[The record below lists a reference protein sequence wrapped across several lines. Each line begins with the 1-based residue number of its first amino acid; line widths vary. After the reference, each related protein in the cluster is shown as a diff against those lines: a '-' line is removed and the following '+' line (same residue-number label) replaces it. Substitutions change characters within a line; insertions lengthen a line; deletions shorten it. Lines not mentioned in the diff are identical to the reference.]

1 MKVITVSHNEF
12 DNMCADLHGLVM
24 KSAYDYDVLIGIA
37 RAGVY
42 VAEKFDAKEF
52 YIVKSQ
58 RGGTAAKRGMVNSI
72 LLKMPAFFNCFLR
85 MAESK
90 ILEWKDAFKR
100 PTLKEVDIDEKLTL
114 RLKEGGHKVL
124 IVDDAVDS
132 GRSLLSVVEAV
143 RRISPE
149 NIIRTAVITVTRK
162 KVLIKPDY
170 ALFRNSTLLRFPWA
184 GDVCDNSKGLQL

>member
-1 MKVITVSHNEF
+1 MKVKTVTHKEF
-12 DNMCADLHGLVM
+12 GKMCADLQGLVL
-24 KSAYDYDVLIGIA
+24 KSAYDYDVLIGVA

-42 VAEKFDAKEF
+42 VAEKFDAKKF

-58 RGGTAAKRGMVNSI
+58 RGGTVVKRGIVNSI
-72 LLKMPAFFNCFLR
+72 LLKMPTFFNCFLR
-85 MAESK
+85 VLEAK
-90 ILEWKDAFKR
+90 ILEWKDTFKR
-100 PTLKEVDIDEKLTL
+100 PTLKEVGIDEMLIL

-132 GRSLLSVVEAV
+132 GCSLLSVVKAV
-143 RRISPE
+143 KRISSE

-162 KVLIKPDY
+162 KVLIEPDY

-184 GDVCDNSKGLQL
+184 GDVCDNSKGLQR

>member
-12 DNMCADLHGLVM
+12 DNMCAELQEQVW
-24 KSAYDYDVLIGIA
+24 KSAYDYDVLIGVA

-42 VAEKFDAKEF
+42 VAEKFEAKEF
-52 YIVKSQ
+52 YIIKSQ
-58 RGGTAAKRGMVNSI
+58 RGGTAAKRGAVNSI
-72 LLKMPAFFNCFLR
+72 LLNMPAFFNCFLR
-85 MAESK
+85 KAESK

-100 PTLKEVDIDEKLTL
+100 PSLKEVEIDEKLTL
-114 RLKEGGHKVL
+114 RLNEGGHKVL

-132 GRSLLSVVEAV
+132 GGSLLSVVEAV
-143 RRISPE
+143 RRISPN

-162 KVLIKPDY
+162 KVLIDPDY